1 MKKRS
6 ASRALLLELLI
17 VIGFFLISVSVL
29 VPLLARARQRDE
41 RADLLVSVLTEAQ
54 NTAELLSSGRDPEE
68 VLAELGFEKVEREAP
83 NGAEEDIKESEQ
95 NATAGSDLWIRAEG
109 ETSFQVSL
117 SRETRPG
124 GEFVRTSL
132 EVFQGEESLLL
143 LPCSVY
149 RPEKEGGS

>member
-54 NTAELLSSGRDPEE
+54 NTVELLSSGRDPAE
-68 VLAELGFEKVEREAP
+68 VLAELGFEK
-83 NGAEEDIKESEQ
+83 AEEP
-95 NATAGSDLWIRAEG
+95 DLWIRAEG